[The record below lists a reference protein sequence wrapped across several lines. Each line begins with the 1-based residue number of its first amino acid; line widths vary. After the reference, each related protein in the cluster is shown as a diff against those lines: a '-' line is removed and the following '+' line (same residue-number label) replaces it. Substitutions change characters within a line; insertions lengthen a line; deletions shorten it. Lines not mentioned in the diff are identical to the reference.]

1 MDTKVITDNSGAS
14 KLSVRWRR
22 HQRLGTALLV
32 LTLAGCAQIP
42 KKPLV
47 EGHTTAIPTAPT
59 THQHLMALFFRLP
72 SRFILVISHY
82 LKIGDREI
90 LAIH

>member
-59 THQHLMALFFRLP
+59 TPAPNGSIFARCLSARYPLYPGCNHQ
-72 SRFILVISHY
+72 
-82 LKIGDREI
+82 
-90 LAIH
+90 